1 MSGTP
6 TETRTE
12 TDSLGTIEIEAG
24 RYWGPQTER
33 ARRLFRIGTER
44 FPRILIR
51 AVGLQKQAAAEA
63 NKALGELPP
72 EIADPVIAAA
82 AEIAAG
88 ERDADFPLPVWQ
100 TGSGTQTNMNANEV
114 ISNRAN
120 EMLGQPLGSR
130 KPVHPNDHVNRGQSS
145 NDSFP
150 TMMHI
155 AATEAVE
162 HRLIPA
168 LEVLRAALEKR
179 AEEWGGIVKVGR
191 THLMDAVP
199 VTLGQE
205 FAAWAAQVAHGQD
218 RLRATLP
225 RLRLLPQG
233 GTAVGTGLNRHR
245 DFDTAF
251 CERVRAL
258 TGLDFQPNPNKF
270 EGMGA
275 EDSFVELSGALNT
288 LAVSLTKIG
297 NDIRLLG
304 SGPRSGFSELLIPAD
319 GLSSSIM
326 PGKTNPTQ
334 SEALTMVAAQV
345 MGNHTAITVAG
356 AQGHLELNV
365 FKPVIINATLQSVA
379 LLADAAESFAHN
391 MVDKLEPNRDRI
403 AENLAKSLMLVT
415 VLNPRIGYDKAVQ
428 IGKKAL
434 AENLTLRDAADRL
447 GYVSPADFDE
457 WVKPEQMV
465 SPGATLAGA
474 G

>member
-1 MSGTP
+1 MAD
-6 TETRTE
+6 TRTE

-33 ARRLFRIGTER
+33 ARRLFRIGSEH
-44 FPRILIR
+44 FPRGLIR

-63 NKALGELPP
+63 NRQLGELPA
-72 EIADPVIAAA
+72 ELADPIVAAA
-82 AEIAAG
+82 AEIAEG
-88 ERDADFPLPVWQ
+88 RRDADFPLPVWQ

-155 AATEAVE
+155 AAAEAVTQ
-162 HRLIPA
+162 RLVPA
-168 LEVLRAALEKR
+168 LGVLRQALERR
-179 AEEWGGIVKVGR
+179 AQEWGDIVKVGR

-218 RLRATLP
+218 RLRGALP
-225 RLRLLPQG
+225 RLLLLPQG
-233 GTAVGTGLNRHR
+233 GTAVGTGLNRHK
-245 DFDTAF
+245 DFDVAF
-251 CERVRAL
+251 CERIRGL

-275 EDSFVELSGALNT
+275 EDAFVELSGVLNT
-288 LAVSLTKIG
+288 LAVSLNKIA

-304 SGPRSGFSELLIPAD
+304 SGPRSGFSELFIPAD

-334 SEALTMVAAQV
+334 SEAMTMVAAQV
-345 MGNHTAITVAG
+345 MGNHTTITVAG

-365 FKPVIINATLQSVA
+365 FKPVIINAALQSA
-379 LLADAAESFAHN
+379 TLLADVAESFAHN
-391 MVDKLEPNRDRI
+391 MVDKLEPNRARI

-434 AENLTLRDAADRL
+434 AENLTLREAADQL
-447 GYVSPADFDE
+447 GFVKPEDFDT
-457 WVKPEQMV
+457 WVKPEEMV